1 MHYLFDVSNHC
12 KLNILVQK
20 FGETRKNQFKRISLR
35 NMVIKTIKN
44 KNYRAKLN
52 ENDRQNTTLCHI
64 SVAKKE
70 TPSLHP

>member
-1 MHYLFDVSNHC
+1 
-12 KLNILVQK
+12 
-20 FGETRKNQFKRISLR
+20 
-35 NMVIKTIKN
+35 MVIKTIKN

-70 TPSLHP
+70 TPSLHPSVRSDFAF

>member
-1 MHYLFDVSNHC
+1 
-12 KLNILVQK
+12 
-20 FGETRKNQFKRISLR
+20 
-35 NMVIKTIKN
+35 MVIKTN

-70 TPSLHP
+70 TPSLHPWVQSGFAFLSF